1 MRKPEW
7 LSKSIYKVRVGGRKK
22 PSSCSTS
29 AQSGRREP
37 FRAAQCP
44 GSDRTQ
50 QALYLLT
57 QGGQVPP
64 PVLCTPALAPD
75 RQIASRTGL

>member
-22 PSSCSTS
+22 PSSCPAS

-37 FRAAQCP
+37 LRAAQCP
-44 GSDRTQ
+44 GHDRTQ
-50 QALYLLT
+50 QTLT
-57 QGGQVPP
+57 LADSGKPGASSCPMYA
-64 PVLCTPALAPD
+64 CTGT
-75 RQIASRTGL
+75 R